1 MEFAFQN
8 SIVFLEFHSLYEPW
22 SQLQSFLITT
32 KTIQNMNMLSVV
44 ISLDLSFIFEI
55 EYAGITVK
63 NFSNPWTLAGTQ
75 ILQVWALFKST
86 S

>member
-1 MEFAFQN
+1 MFINKKKLNTQ
-8 SIVFLEFHSLYEPW
+8 YK
-22 SQLQSFLITT
+22 QSMKNMQILISDKT
-32 KTIQNMNMLSVV
+32 KIDIT
-44 ISLDLSFIFEI
+44 
-55 EYAGITVK
+55 GITVK